1 MDGTVVGDV
10 GDSGFARGL
19 GDAGDL
25 GDVGDLRDPVGVG
38 NPGDVGSPRGAGD
51 LGDVR
56 GPGAA
61 ADVTVVVVDG
71 DPVFR
76 MGMAVLL
83 GSVAGVAVVAEAA
96 TADEAVVA
104 VERFR
109 PRVVVTD
116 LCPGP
121 GEGAG
126 SDAVRR
132 LLRSRPQ
139 PAVLVVTV
147 ADDDELVLASLRSGA
162 RGYLLKGA
170 GPVVVE
176 RAVRAVADG
185 EILLGPGVGERV
197 AALLAAPAVGR
208 TAPALRGLTPREHE
222 VLDLVARGLGNEA
235 IARRLAVR
243 AKTVRNHV
251 SAVLTK
257 LHTASRAEAIVRA
270 REAGLGGGHRDAAG
284 PPPQA

>member
-1 MDGTVVGDV
+1 MG
-10 GDSGFARGL
+10 GL
-19 GDAGDL
+19 GVLEDRGDL
-25 GDVGDLRDPVGVG
+25 G
-38 NPGDVGSPRGAGD
+38 
-51 LGDVR
+51 
-56 GPGAA
+56 
-61 ADVTVVVVDG
+61 DVTVVVVDG

-197 AALLAAPAVGR
+197 AALLAAPASGR

-270 REAGLGGGHRDAAG
+270 REAGLGGGHRDTAA
-284 PPPQA
+284 PPPQT